1 MEVKSVYKYAR
12 TSAQKV
18 REVTREVQGMS
29 VSHALSI
36 LNYTPKKAALL
47 VGKTLQSAV
56 ANAEHN
62 HQLDAEDLFVKSAL
76 ATDGPALKRIMP
88 RARGSAAAIKKKS
101 CHITIVLA
109 GKHDGEAAPAAPA
122 PAAEEEEPAAKKKPA
137 AKKAAKKKAAAAAAE

>member
-101 CHITIVLA
+101 CHITIILA
-109 GKHDGEAAPAAPA
+109 GKEAPKPVVTEEESAAP
-122 PAAEEEEPAAKKKPA
+122 
-137 AKKAAKKKAAAAAAE
+137 AAKKKAAKKAAPKKQAEDSAE

>member
-1 MEVKSVYKYAR
+1 
-12 TSAQKV
+12 
-18 REVTREVQGMS
+18 MS

-62 HQLDAEDLFVKSAL
+62 HQLDADDLFVKSAL

-101 CHITIVLA
+101 CHITIILA
-109 GKHDGEAAPAAPA
+109 GKEAPKPVVTEEAAAAP
-122 PAAEEEEPAAKKKPA
+122 
-137 AKKAAKKKAAAAAAE
+137 AAKKKAARKTAAKAKDSE